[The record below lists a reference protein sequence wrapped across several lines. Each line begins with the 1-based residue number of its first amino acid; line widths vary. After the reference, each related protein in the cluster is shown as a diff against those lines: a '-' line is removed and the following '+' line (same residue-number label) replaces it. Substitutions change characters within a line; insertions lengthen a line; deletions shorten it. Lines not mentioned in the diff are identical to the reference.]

1 MRITEAAWDEL
12 LGAAAHYE
20 GRSAGVGYQFLLDFD
35 RLIDQIET
43 FPDAGLLVQPGLRQR
58 LVPNFPYLVFYTTD
72 AAGPEV
78 IAVAHTS
85 RRAQSWT
92 ERWEVRETA
101 AAYLQLAA

>member
-20 GRSAGVGYQFLLDFD
+20 GRSAGVGYPFLLDFD

-43 FPDAGLLVQPGLRQR
+43 FPDAGL

>member
-20 GRSAGVGYQFLLDFD
+20 GRSAGVGYPFLLDFD

-43 FPDAGLLVQPGLRQR
+43 FP
-58 LVPNFPYLVFYTTD
+58 D